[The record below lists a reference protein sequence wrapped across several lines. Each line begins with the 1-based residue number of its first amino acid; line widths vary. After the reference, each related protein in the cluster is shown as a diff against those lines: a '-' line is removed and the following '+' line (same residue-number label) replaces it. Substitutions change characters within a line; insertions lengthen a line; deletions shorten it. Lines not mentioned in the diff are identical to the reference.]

1 MGAGWIELEMKRNGF
16 FVGRV
21 IQDSFILQKLDGR
34 VRKIRKD
41 LGAKEK
47 QYGYFIWYKEF

>member
-1 MGAGWIELEMKRNGF
+1 MKRNGF